1 MAPYSYSS
9 LNRDSSCRPMTCIKA
24 ALAVLIYTIAT
35 NLAAAAPTAM
45 IAIDFETNEV
55 LLQNNANVRLH
66 PAGITKLMTL
76 YVAFQTIESGE
87 VSIDDAVIISSNAAK
102 VQGVELELRQDTSIS
117 LRYLIRAAGVSGA
130 NDASLALAEG
140 LDGSEELFAKR
151 MNSASGSLGLTGSTW
166 KNPHGLTE
174 KGHMSTANDLARLF
188 IAHAKDFPEYFNLFS
203 RRTTY
208 AGLKEVAN
216 SSRRILGSIKGVSG
230 AKYGYT
236 HAAGYSGAAY
246 VERWPRPIVVV
257 VLGAKSKGD
266 LNQKI
271 SDIVDAAFGKIQV
284 NN

>member
-1 MAPYSYSS
+1 
-9 LNRDSSCRPMTCIKA
+9 MTSIKS

-45 IAIDFETNEV
+45 IAIDVDTNEV

-76 YVAFQTIESGE
+76 YVAFQAIESGE
-87 VSIDDAVIISSNAAK
+87 VSIDDSVIISSNAAK

-140 LDGSEELFAKR
+140 LDRSEELFAKR
-151 MNSASGSLGLTGSTW
+151 MNNASGSLGLTGSTW

-230 AKYGYT
+230 AKYGFT
-236 HAAGYSGAAY
+236 RAAGNSSVTY
-246 VERWPRPIVVV
+246 VERKGKRIVVA
-257 VLGAKSKGD
+257 VLGEKSKGA
-266 LNQKI
+266 LTARTSAVI
-271 SDIVDAAFGKIQV
+271 DAAFDKL
-284 NN
+284 NK